1 MRVVVW
7 GINYAPEFTGIAP
20 HSVALCEFL
29 EREGHDVEMVT
40 TFPYYPT
47 WQKRPEDRGR
57 LYRTDVING
66 VPVHRCWH
74 FVPARVSALKRIFHE
89 ASFVF
94 TSTLRALFL
103 AQPDVFVAVS
113 PRLLL
118 GAAAWFVGKL
128 KRAPYVFHVQDMQPD
143 AAVGLGMLKQSR
155 FTRSLYALEA
165 FAYRHATRVSG
176 ITRGMLKTFR
186 NKGVPE
192 SKLIYF
198 PNAIEL
204 KNDEPPPARG
214 EFRQRH
220 GFPAHEFLAIYAG
233 NLGVKQGLEVLLETA
248 ALLRHKPIRFLIC
261 GDGAQRET
269 LAARAREM
277 QLPNF
282 NLLPLQAGRDY
293 RALLVDADLCFITQQ
308 AGAGNSF
315 FPSKLLGLLAESKPV
330 VTVAAPECEL
340 ALSLADGNFGV
351 NVPPGRPEELAA
363 LLDSLMNDP
372 ERLWIYGANGRR
384 YVEQFEK
391 QRVMQGFVG
400 ELKSCLIS
408 AARRND
414 QVHESAQDDSALER

>member
-29 EREGHDVEMVT
+29 DREGHDVEMVT
-40 TFPYYPT
+40 TFSYYPT

-74 FVPARVSALKRIFHE
+74 FVPARVSALKRIVHE
-89 ASFVF
+89 ASFIF
-94 TSTLRALFL
+94 TSTMRALFL
-103 AQPDVFVAVS
+103 EQPDVFVVVS
-113 PRLLL
+113 PPLLL

-143 AAVGLGMLKQSR
+143 AAVGLGMLKRSW
-155 FTRSLYALEA
+155 FTRALYALEA
-165 FAYRHATRVSG
+165 FAYRHAARVSG
-176 ITRGMLKTFR
+176 ITCGMLKTFR
-186 NKGVPE
+186 SKGVPE

-204 KNDEPPPARG
+204 RNDEPPPARG

-248 ALLRHKPIRFLIC
+248 GLLRDRSIRFLIF

-282 NLLPLQAGRDY
+282 SMLPLQHGRDY

-340 ALSLADGNFGV
+340 ALSLAEGNFGV
-351 NVPPGRPEELAA
+351 NVPPGRPEQLAA
-363 LLDSLMNDP
+363 LLDSLANDP

-384 YVEQFEK
+384 YVEQFDK
-391 QRVMQGFVG
+391 QRVFEVFLRQ
-400 ELKSCLIS
+400 LKALIITGS
-408 AARRND
+408 
-414 QVHESAQDDSALER
+414 